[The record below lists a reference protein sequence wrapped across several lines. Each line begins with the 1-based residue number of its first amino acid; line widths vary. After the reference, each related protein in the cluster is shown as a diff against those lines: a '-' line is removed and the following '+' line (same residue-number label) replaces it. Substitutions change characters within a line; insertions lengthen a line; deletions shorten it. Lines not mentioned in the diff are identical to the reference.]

1 MGLTLTKIIGGALV
15 IGGTML
21 AVNAYPALFSRINE
35 IREEVRTN
43 NNYQPRIELRDCFIG
58 ESGLTYGAIGVL
70 TGAYLLSKKKASS
83 NL

>member
-1 MGLTLTKIIGGALV
+1 MGINLTKIIGGALV

-35 IREEVRTN
+35 IRDEVRTN

-58 ESGLTYGAIGVL
+58 ETGLTYGVIGAL
-70 TGAYLLSKKKASS
+70 TGAYLLSSRKKAK
-83 NL
+83 